1 MLKIYKPILWLLFI
15 NLFACNQKQAPK
27 FQLPSDVDKIMNF
40 AMSQY
45 TNAVQTLTDT
55 TKAPIH
61 GNADGTW
68 IQKETSDWVSG
79 FFAGILWHFYQY
91 TNDPFWEKQARKWN
105 AALEKEKFN
114 TGTHDLG
121 FMLYNSFGNGFRLTK
136 YEKYGEI
143 LLQGA
148 ESLIARFNPNVGTI
162 KSWNSAPGNHL
173 TIIDNMMNL
182 EYLFWASK
190 VSGDSKYQAIAIR
203 HADVTLKNHFRED
216 GSSYHVLNYDPQTGE
231 VKEKKTAQGFSDESS
246 WARGQAWGGYG
257 FTMMYRETGDP
268 RYLEIAQKTFNC
280 FIERLPRNMVPY
292 WDFDAPNIPNEPKE
306 SSAAAIAAS
315 ALLELSMY
323 VKDSNQKDRYYQTA
337 LNLLEALSTDRYL
350 AKVGKYQCILL
361 HSNGSVPAGEDVDV
375 NFTYADY
382 YYVEALLRLKKL

>member
-1 MLKIYKPILWLLFI
+1 MLKIHKPILWLLFI

-136 YEKYGEI
+136 DEKYREI

-148 ESLIARFNPNVGTI
+148 ESLITRFNPNVGTI

-190 VSGDSKYQAIAIR
+190 VSGDPKYQAIAIR

-216 GSSYHVLNYDPQTGE
+216 GSAYHVLNYDPQTGE

-257 FTMMYRETGDP
+257 YTMMYRETGDP

-323 VKDSNQKDRYYQTA
+323 VTDSNQKDRYYQTA
-337 LNLLEALSTDRYL
+337 LNLLEALSTDCYL